1 MCTLRPLIEIY
12 ALIRDMENIQLF
24 YIEYKNGQTRAYLTN
39 DRDSLLATLLDAV
52 RSCGNQDVH
61 VRIGR
66 TPRGKRVVP
75 LSNFVDEETEAHLLK
90 LVINSSQYPTRRY
103 EILERFNA
111 NVLHSGLNY
120 SVTQDVRRVRVYS
133 HKIDLCVPQ
142 SLFAENKEK
151 LILSALQAL
160 TQKEAD
166 NTVDNLELEATYHTL
181 RRLLASKVGFAA
193 FTQTPGY
200 ENYA

>member
-1 MCTLRPLIEIY
+1 
-12 ALIRDMENIQLF
+12 MENIQLF
-24 YIEYKNGQTRAYLTN
+24 YIEYKNGQTRAYITN

-61 VRIGR
+61 VRISR

-75 LSNFVDEETEAHLLK
+75 LNHYVDEETEAHLLK
-90 LVINSSQYPTRRY
+90 LVINSIQFPTRRF

-111 NVLHSGLNY
+111 NVLHTGLNY
-120 SVTQDVRRVRVYS
+120 SVTQDVCHLSARTYI

-160 TQKEAD
+160 TQKDAD

-200 ENYA
+200 VFFYVVFILII